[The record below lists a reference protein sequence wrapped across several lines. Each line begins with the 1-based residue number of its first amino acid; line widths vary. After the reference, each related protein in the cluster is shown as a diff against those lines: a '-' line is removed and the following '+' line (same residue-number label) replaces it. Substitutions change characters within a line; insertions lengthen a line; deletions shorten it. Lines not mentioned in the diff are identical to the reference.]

1 MSIRDIYPP
10 DFQINYHAD
19 RHEARRRRAFKALE
33 IGDVLAEVD
42 NLIAAEPDPWKHPC
56 AALVAWLLDR
66 QLTPLDG
73 GQLYESVFKKVL
85 YERGG
90 ESSDESW
97 SHGSWFHSSE
107 ANIRHL
113 WIIGG
118 SG

>member
-73 GQLYESVFKKVL
+73 GQLYDGWKRL
-85 YERGG
+85 CLAAIDRLIAQRLQG
-90 ESSDESW
+90 ED
-97 SHGSWFHSSE
+97 
-107 ANIRHL
+107 
-113 WIIGG
+113 
-118 SG
+118 